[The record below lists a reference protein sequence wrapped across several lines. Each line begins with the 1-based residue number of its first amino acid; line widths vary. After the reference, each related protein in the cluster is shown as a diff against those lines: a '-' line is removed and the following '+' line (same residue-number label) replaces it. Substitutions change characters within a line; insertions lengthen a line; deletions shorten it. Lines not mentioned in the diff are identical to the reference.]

1 MMKTLLSLATV
12 LLVGLASC
20 QKEVCIE
27 PEIPVCPPMECSDG
41 TYVAGDVLVGMREAS
56 TLPQTFQLFN
66 SNSLTIKSVM
76 GPLYIS
82 SLPADSIDYVVREL
96 NRKPYINSG
105 AWKAV
110 KNGNV
115 YLHYQTRALTVIPR
129 LLDMTVANQQ
139 DWAATVQRLQLQ
151 EQPTMVKS
159 CHLNVPPCSE
169 KYWVSQ
175 LQPNPL
181 VKWAELNKIARIQ
194 PGG

>member
-1 MMKTLLSLATV
+1 MMKNPLSLPTV
-12 LLVGLASC
+12 CVVLGLASC
-20 QKEVCIE
+20 QKATVE
-27 PEIPVCPPMECSDG
+27 PEIPICPPIDCS
-41 TYVAGDVLVGMREAS
+41 AGDVLVGMREAT
-56 TLPQTFQLFN
+56 TLPQMFQLFN
-66 SNSLTIKSVM
+66 SNAFTIKSVM
-76 GPLYIS
+76 GPVYIS
-82 SLPADSIDYVVREL
+82 SLPADSIDYIVREL
-96 NRKPYINSG
+96 NRKTYINSG

-159 CHLNVPPCSE
+159 CYLNVPLCSE

-175 LQPNPL
+175 MQPNPL
-181 VKWAELNKIARIQ
+181 VKWAQLNNIIHIQ
-194 PGG
+194 LGR